1 MDYIGKWTENYSAS
15 DLKGLCQETALYP
28 IRELGTNIL
37 NVRAD
42 QIRAIT
48 IKDFKESIKTVKPS
62 TNLKFIEE
70 IESWNEKY
78 GS

>member
-1 MDYIGKWTENYSAS
+1 MTENYSAS
-15 DLKGLCQETALYP
+15 DLKGLCQETAFYP
-28 IRELGTNIL
+28 IRELGNNIL
-37 NVRAD
+37 TINPD
-42 QIRAIT
+42 QIRPIT

-62 TNLKFIEE
+62 TNTQALKE